1 MGPLKSKQTSITTVR
16 CPILSVARLPTPLIF
31 RYPLP
36 LTGEKTGKKTA
47 RKAFLNSSA
56 WHSVRADEQYVPTLR
71 YIAESGI
78 DIYRWEA
85 RKLTCIMWRTCCGS
99 QVSIS
104 WSMAN
109 SLSAWDHLKYEIKT
123 QIRSNNTTMFFRSHL
138 SVLRI
143 RDFLFKDPDPRI
155 TGLRI
160 NTTGIRIRI
169 LFFLQ
174 WFQDATKKLSFL
186 LSIFAY
192 SLR

>member
-1 MGPLKSKQTSITTVR
+1 
-16 CPILSVARLPTPLIF
+16 
-31 RYPLP
+31 
-36 LTGEKTGKKTA
+36 
-47 RKAFLNSSA
+47 
-56 WHSVRADEQYVPTLR
+56 
-71 YIAESGI
+71 
-78 DIYRWEA
+78 
-85 RKLTCIMWRTCCGS
+85 
-99 QVSIS
+99 
-104 WSMAN
+104 
-109 SLSAWDHLKYEIKT
+109 
-123 QIRSNNTTMFFRSHL
+123 MFVRSHI

-160 NTTGIRIRI
+160 STTGIWIRI